1 VQGYL
6 FGKPM
11 PAAEFARQFGIHG
24 DGSLRQ
30 RAGALATAS

>member
-11 PAAEFARQFGIHG
+11 PAAEFARQYGIRG
-24 DGSLRQ
+24 DGSYRQ
-30 RAGALATAS
+30 PIGLLATAS